1 MSAAKKAKSQ
11 KKKSKQVASEAAAVR
26 EAQPAERIRPII
38 TLTTDFG
45 EGYYAGATKGAI
57 LDVCPQACIVDITH
71 QITSHDVLEASFSLL
86 CSYPYYPPHT
96 VHLVVVDPGVGSER
110 RGLIVSAG
118 QQIFVGPDNGVFSL
132 VYNREQVD
140 KVICIDSSRHF
151 RAQVSSTFHGRDV
164 FGPVAAWLARGN
176 PMESFGEETEDYV
189 GGTVLPVQKIGENLL
204 EGMVIH
210 VDKFGNVITS
220 FSPADISDLLGRTGT
235 PKFFVK
241 GKEISRQYE
250 FYAEAEPGEVFS
262 LVGSSGYYELAAHRE
277 PASAILDVNR
287 GERIELELPQ
297 P

>member
-1 MSAAKKAKSQ
+1 MSAAKKTKSQ
-11 KKKSKQVASEAAAVR
+11 KKKSKQVAGEAATVR
-26 EAQPAERIRPII
+26 EAQPAEPIRPII

-45 EGYYAGATKGAI
+45 DGYYAGATKGAI
-57 LDVCPQACIVDITH
+57 LDVCPQACLVDITH

-110 RGLIVSAG
+110 RGIIVSAG
-118 QQIFVGPDNGVFSL
+118 QQMFVGPDNGVFSL
-132 VYNREQVD
+132 VYSREQVD

-164 FGPVAAWLARGN
+164 FGPVAAWLARGS
-176 PMESFGEETEDYV
+176 PMESFGEETADYV

-220 FSPADISDLLGRTGT
+220 LSPADLSDLLGRTGT
-235 PKFFVK
+235 PKFIVK
-241 GKEISRQYE
+241 GREINRQYK
-250 FYAEAEPGEVFS
+250 FYAEADPGEVFS

-277 PASAILDVNR
+277 SASAILDVTR
-287 GERIELELPQ
+287 GEGIEVEIS
-297 P
+297 